1 MGSMVKRNHV
11 IYFDYQFFTRLTS
24 DRNNNILFFDIL
36 SGVLERDIKEVLKK
50 REIDIEK
57 KKQYQYNYKSS
68 EIKINGLISNLKFK
82 IYL

>member
-1 MGSMVKRNHV
+1 MSF
-11 IYFDYQFFTRLTS
+11 ISIYQFFTRLTS

-57 KKQYQYNYKSS
+57 IKQYQYNYNPQKL
-68 EIKINGLISNLKFK
+68 KLID
-82 IYL
+82 